1 MSPWLERIVSEK
13 LADALAYKTAKH
25 HAIKPEPDLLL
36 QVSENGSNLKLKLHM
51 PAVELR
57 VLKVSCSST
66 FLLVSIDTVVYQSW
80 PYHQTFDILTSP
92 GPEFRPHS
100 H

>member
-1 MSPWLERIVSEK
+1 MSSWLERIVTEK
-13 LADALAYKTAKH
+13 LADALTYKTAKH

-57 VLKVSCSST
+57 VLKVSRFSP
-66 FLLVSIDTVVYQSW
+66 FLLVSVDTVVDQSW
-80 PYHQTFDILTSP
+80 PHPQTFDILTTS